1 MGRVTFVSMFFE
13 DVSSL
18 DLGGTGTRA
27 GKRAKRE
34 APSFG
39 FAATQVPSDV
49 KPVEKKVR
57 PKPEVPVTR
66 DEWLQRLVVTPEEA
80 ARIVAYEQG
89 TERWLQSRV
98 GRITSS
104 NFGAACGLNKHS
116 SPRALVKQM
125 LWGEFKGNVATRWGS
140 DHEDVARDE
149 YLAVRRAELPF
160 AFGDEYDLVIAI
172 DVEECGLVINPERA
186 WMGNSPDGII
196 TLTRQSG
203 AQEKGLLE
211 IKCPFAKKFYRP
223 DPVPIYYKAQVQGT
237 MGNMGLP
244 WCDFVVWT
252 PTGMEVTHMPFEK
265 EFWDGVLLPGVTS
278 FYFDR
283 YLPLALRKEN
293 GELEEGCV
301 E

>member
-1 MGRVTFVSMFFE
+1 MFFD
-13 DVSSL
+13 DVSTL
-18 DLGGTGTRA
+18 ELGSSSTN
-27 GKRAKRE
+27 KRPKRSG

-39 FAATQVPSDV
+39 FQATEVPSAPVV
-49 KPVEKKVR
+49 KAPR
-57 PKPEVPVTR
+57 PKPAVPVTR
-66 DEWLQRLVVTPEEA
+66 EEWLARLVVTPEQA

-89 TERWLQSRV
+89 TREWLDSRV
-98 GRITSS
+98 GRVTSS
-104 NFGAACGLNKHS
+104 NFGAAVGLNKHS
-116 SPRALVKQM
+116 SPRALLKQM
-125 LWGEFKGNVATRWGS
+125 LWGEFKGNAATRWGS
-140 DHEDVARDE
+140 EHEDLARDE
-149 YLAVRRAELPF
+149 YLAVKRVELPF
-160 AFGDEYDLVIAI
+160 TFGANQDDMVVAI

-196 TLTRQSG
+196 TLTRESG

-211 IKCPFAKKFYRP
+211 IKCPFGKKFYRP

-237 MGNMGLP
+237 MGNMGLA

-252 PTGMEVTHMPFEK
+252 PTGMEVTHMPFEPD
-265 EFWDGVLLPGVTS
+265 FWSNVLLPGVTS

-301 E
+301 D